1 MKKVIFFMSVL
12 LIFLT
17 PQVLKAQT
25 PSASATANAKADIV
39 TPIQISATQ
48 DLDFGSI
55 AAAALADQVT
65 IAPSGTRT
73 SLNSNVILIAAFP
86 GEQAVFSV
94 SGEPNYA
101 FNITLPGDN
110 DVTITNGTAT
120 MAVKSF
126 VCNPVSP
133 SSLDA
138 SGAAT
143 LNVGATLYV
152 GASQDP
158 GSYTGTFDVIV
169 AYE

>member
-1 MKKVIFFMSVL
+1 MKKVIFVMSVL
-12 LIFLT
+12 LIFIA

-25 PSASATANAKADIV
+25 PSASATANAKAEIV
-39 TPIQISATQ
+39 TPISILKTQ

-55 AAAALADQVT
+55 AASSVADQVT
-65 IAPSGTRT
+65 IAPNGTRT
-73 SLNSNVILIAAFP
+73 SGGNVILIAAFP
-86 GEQAVFSV
+86 GEQAVFNV
-94 SGEPNYA
+94 SGDPNYA

-110 DVTITNGTAT
+110 EVTITNGSAT
-120 MAVKSF
+120 MEVNSF
-126 VCNPVSP
+126 VCNPTSP

-138 SGAAT
+138 SGSAT

-152 GASQDP
+152 GANQDP